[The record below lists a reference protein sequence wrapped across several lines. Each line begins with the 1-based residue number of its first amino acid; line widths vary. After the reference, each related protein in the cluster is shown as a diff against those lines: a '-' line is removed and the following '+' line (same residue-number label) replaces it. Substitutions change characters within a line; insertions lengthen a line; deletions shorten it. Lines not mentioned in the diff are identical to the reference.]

1 MFERIVLLALLLLSI
16 GYFTHVFIRRLRPIA
31 AARTPLPRDRI
42 PQRLWR
48 TFSEVMLQSRV
59 IVDRP
64 VTGLLHALVMW
75 GFFAFA
81 WVSLEHLAVGFQGF
95 DHARPDASHLGTSW
109 YGSFAALWAA
119 AVLVGIVG
127 LSIRRFVMR
136 PPTLGELSWSSALVA
151 ALIIVLMATYLLG
164 WRTHPVAAVAWKINW
179 WLHTLSLLG
188 MLVVIPNS
196 KHLHL
201 VLGPVAVFFRSE
213 TTSAMRA
220 LREDDDDDFGLLT
233 FTDLSAKDI
242 LDVNAC
248 VECGRC
254 TDVCP
259 ANVVGLTLDPKEV
272 ILQTQRGLLAGAETP
287 AGTAAEVEQGEAW
300 VRETDLFQCLSCGAC
315 EQACPVGIEHVGAKI
330 LDMRRGLVSEGRT
343 HSAKLTQLFT
353 TMERAPHNPWGVP
366 HETRRKFVE
375 AEDFPIFDG
384 SQEWLFWLGCG
395 NGYDPHGQDVA
406 RAMKKVLDAAGVS
419 WGVLARETCCGE
431 PARRAGN
438 EYLYLELSEQLT
450 ESFREKKV
458 TKVVSCC
465 PHCTR
470 MLDGDY
476 RQLAS
481 YQKLG
486 IEVVHHTELLDQLLP
501 SLSLQPAGEKL
512 TFHDPCYLARG
523 RGVTRQPRNI
533 LEACG
538 ADINEME
545 QNRERTFCCG
555 AGGAQLFIADDK
567 AADDKA
573 TAPGGRVNHKRF
585 EQAAATGAARIAV
598 ACPYCPIMLNDAAQH
613 AGRDDIAVVDVAEVL
628 AERIV

>member
-1 MFERIVLLALLLLSI
+1 MLERIVLLALLLLSI
-16 GYFTHVFIRRLRPIA
+16 GYFTLVVFRRLRPMA

-42 PQRLWR
+42 PKRLWR
-48 TFSEVMLQSRV
+48 TFAEVMLQSRV
-59 IVDRP
+59 IADRP
-64 VTGLLHALVMW
+64 ITGVLHALVMW
-75 GFFAFA
+75 GFLAFG
-81 WVSLEHLAVGFQGF
+81 WVSLEHLTVGFQGL
-95 DHARPDASHLGTSW
+95 DHSRLDESW

-127 LSIRRFVMR
+127 LSIRRFGMR
-136 PPTLGELSWSSALVA
+136 PRALGELSPSSALVA

-164 WRTHPVAAVAWKINW
+164 WRTIPVATTVWKFNW

-220 LREDDDDDFGLLT
+220 LRGDDDDDFGMLT
-233 FTDLSAKDI
+233 FADLSAKDI
-242 LDVNAC
+242 LDVNSC

-287 AGTAAEVEQGEAW
+287 AGTAAEVEQGKAW

-353 TMERAPHNPWGVP
+353 TMERAPHNPWGLP

-375 AEDFPIFDG
+375 SEDFPIFDG

-523 RGVTRQPRNI
+523 RGVTRQPRKI

-538 ADINEME
+538 ADLTEMRR
-545 QNRERTFCCG
+545 NREQTFCCG

-573 TAPGGRVNHKRF
+573 TAPGSRVNHKRF

-598 ACPYCPIMLNDAAQH
+598 ACPYCPIMLNDAAQQ

>member
-1 MFERIVLLALLLLSI
+1 MLERIALLTLLLLSI
-16 GYFTHVFIRRLRPIA
+16 GYFTQVVFRRLRPMA

-42 PQRLWR
+42 PRRLWR
-48 TFSEVMLQSRV
+48 TFSEVMLQTRV
-59 IVDRP
+59 LAERP
-64 VTGLLHALVMW
+64 ATGLLHALVMW

-81 WVSLEHLAVGFQGF
+81 WVSLKHLVVGFYGL
-95 DHARPDASHLGTSW
+95 DLARADTTW
-109 YGSFAALWAA
+109 YGGFAAVWAA

-127 LSIRRFVMR
+127 LSVRRFVMR
-136 PPTLGELSWSSALVA
+136 PQVLGKPSASSALVA
-151 ALIIVLMATYLLG
+151 ALIILLMVTHLLG
-164 WRTHPVAAVAWKINW
+164 WRTLPVATVAWKINW

-188 MLVVIPNS
+188 MLVLIPSS

-201 VLGPVAVFFRSE
+201 VLGPVAVFFRSD
-213 TTSAMRA
+213 TTSGMRA
-220 LREDDDDDFGLLT
+220 LRDDDDDFGMLK
-233 FTDLSAKDI
+233 FGDLSAKDI
-242 LDVNAC
+242 LDINAC

-259 ANVVGLTLDPKEV
+259 ANLTGLTLNPKEV

-287 AGTAAEVEQGEAW
+287 AGTAAEVERGEAW
-300 VRETDLFQCLSCGAC
+300 VSETDLFQCLSCGAC

-353 TMERAPHNPWGVP
+353 TMERAPHNPWGIP
-366 HETRRKFVE
+366 QDTRRKFVE
-375 AEDFPIFDG
+375 SENFPIFDG

-395 NGYDPHGQDVA
+395 NAYDPHGQDVA

-438 EYLYLELSEQLT
+438 EYLYLALSKQLT

-458 TKVVSCC
+458 SKLMSCC

-470 MLDGDY
+470 MLDVDY
-476 RQLAS
+476 RQIAS
-481 YQKLG
+481 YRELG
-486 IEVVHHTELLDQLLP
+486 VEVAHHTELLEQLLP
-501 SLSLQPAGEKL
+501 VLSLQPLDEKL

-523 RGVTRQPRNI
+523 RGVTRQPRQI

-538 ADINEME
+538 ADVVEMAR
-545 QNRERTFCCG
+545 NRERTFCCG
-555 AGGAQLFIADDK
+555 AGGAQLFIADDR
-567 AADDKA
+567 AE
-573 TAPGGRVNHKRF
+573 APGGRVNNKRF
-585 EQAAATGAARIAV
+585 EQAAATGVSKVAV

-613 AGRDDIAVVDVAEVL
+613 AGRDDVEVVDVAEVL
-628 AERIV
+628 AGRLV

>member
-233 FTDLSAKDI
+233 FADLSAKDI

-438 EYLYLELSEQLT
+438 EYLYLEFIRT
-450 ESFREKKV
+450 V
-458 TKVVSCC
+458 DGVVSREEGHQGC
-465 PHCTR
+465 
-470 MLDGDY
+470 
-476 RQLAS
+476 
-481 YQKLG
+481 
-486 IEVVHHTELLDQLLP
+486 ELLSALHAHARRGLPPTRLLP
-501 SLSLQPAGEKL
+501 ETG
-512 TFHDPCYLARG
+512 HRG
-523 RGVTRQPRNI
+523 RASHGVARSTS
-533 LEACG
+533 AF
-538 ADINEME
+538 A
-545 QNRERTFCCG
+545 
-555 AGGAQLFIADDK
+555 
-567 AADDKA
+567 
-573 TAPGGRVNHKRF
+573 V
-585 EQAAATGAARIAV
+585 AATGGREADVPRPLLPGARARCDPPAPEHPRSPAAPTSTRWSRIASAPSVAAR
-598 ACPYCPIMLNDAAQH
+598 AARSSSSPTTRPPMTRPPRP
-613 AGRDDIAVVDVAEVL
+613 AAA
-628 AERIV
+628 

>member
-1 MFERIVLLALLLLSI
+1 MIERIVLLTLLLLSI
-16 GYFTHVFIRRLRPIA
+16 GYFTQVVLRRLRPIA
-31 AARTPLPRDRI
+31 AAQTPLPRDRI
-42 PQRLWR
+42 LRRLWR
-48 TFSEVMLQSRV
+48 TFSEVMLQTRV
-59 IVDRP
+59 LAERP
-64 VTGLLHALVMW
+64 ATGLLHALVMW

-81 WVSLEHLAVGFQGF
+81 LVSLEHLAVGFYGL
-95 DHARPDASHLGTSW
+95 DLARADTSW
-109 YGSFAALWAA
+109 YGGFAALWAA

-127 LSIRRFVMR
+127 LSVRRFVMR
-136 PPTLGELSWSSALVA
+136 PQVLGKPSVSSALVA
-151 ALIIVLMATYLLG
+151 ALIVLLMVTYLLG
-164 WRTHPVAAVAWKINW
+164 WRTLPVATVAWKINW

-188 MLVVIPNS
+188 LLVLIPNS

-201 VLGPVAVFFRSE
+201 VLGPPAVFFRSD
-213 TTSAMRA
+213 TTSGMRA
-220 LREDDDDDFGLLT
+220 LRDDDDDFGMRK
-233 FTDLSAKDI
+233 FGDLSAKDI
-242 LDVNAC
+242 LDINAC

-259 ANVVGLTLDPKEV
+259 ANLTGLTLDPKEV

-287 AGTAAEVEQGEAW
+287 AGTAAEVERGEAW
-300 VRETDLFQCLSCGAC
+300 VSESDLFQCLSCGAC

-343 HSAKLTQLFT
+343 HSAKLAQLFT

-366 HETRRKFVE
+366 QETRRKFVE
-375 AEDFPIFDG
+375 SENFPIFDG

-395 NGYDPHGQDVA
+395 NAYDPHGQDVA

-458 TKVVSCC
+458 SKLMSCC

-470 MLDGDY
+470 MLDVDY
-476 RQLAS
+476 RQIAS
-481 YQKLG
+481 YRELG
-486 IEVVHHTELLDQLLP
+486 VEVAHHTELLEQLLP
-501 SLSLQPAGEKL
+501 ALSLQPLDEKL

-523 RGVTRQPRNI
+523 RGVTRQPRQI

-538 ADINEME
+538 VDVVEMAR
-545 QNRERTFCCG
+545 NRERTFCCG
-555 AGGAQLFIADDK
+555 AGGAQLFIADDTTE
-567 AADDKA
+567 AS
-573 TAPGGRVNHKRF
+573 GGRVNHKRI
-585 EQAAATGAARIAV
+585 EQAAATGVSKVAV

-613 AGRDDIAVVDVAEVL
+613 AGRDDVEVVDVAEVL
-628 AERIV
+628 AGRLV